1 MMLQELRYTAHGR
14 DDFDRQ
20 THREADEV
28 LRPRDAPER
37 NHHAPVCMN
46 GVSVS
51 DIESNAKETM

>member
-28 LRPRDAPER
+28 LRPEMPER
-37 NHHAPVCMN
+37 EIITLRYV
-46 GVSVS
+46 
-51 DIESNAKETM
+51 